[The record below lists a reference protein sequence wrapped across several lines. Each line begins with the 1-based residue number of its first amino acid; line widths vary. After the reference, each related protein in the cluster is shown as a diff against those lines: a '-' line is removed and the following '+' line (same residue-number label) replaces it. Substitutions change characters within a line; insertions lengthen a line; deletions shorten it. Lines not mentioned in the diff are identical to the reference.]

1 MIHPEIVMLVIL
13 AIGALITLERFKN
26 RPDASRRSAAP
37 TDDAVAKLDDR
48 IARLEQA
55 VDAIALETERIGE
68 SQRYLTKVL
77 AERPP
82 ARKEVS

>member
-1 MIHPEIVMLVIL
+1 MIHPEIVVLAVV
-13 AIGALITLERFKN
+13 AIGALLTLERYK
-26 RPDASRRSAAP
+26 RSSDASRRSPAT
-37 TDDAVAKLDDR
+37 TDDAVAKLDHR

-77 AERPP
+77 AERP
-82 ARKEVS
+82 AAQKEIS